1 MKQIPWKLWPVAAV
15 PLLVLVQMIL
25 GLIGLLANN
34 PGLGQAAAMAIF
46 LLLTCGFQIFFEEW
60 TARRE
65 MPPVLEE
72 LLPCLHG
79 KVSACLAVLVLTLV
93 CLCVSAI
100 WRIPA
105 VLGKLT
111 ATALVA
117 VPVCSAVQ
125 LAGQVQKARLRLRRR
140 RRDR

>member
-1 MKQIPWKLWPVAAV
+1 MKQIPWKLWPVAVV

-25 GLIGLLANN
+25 GLIGLLADAH
-34 PGLGQAAAMAIF
+34 GLGQAAAMAIF

-60 TARRE
+60 TARWE

-72 LLPCLHG
+72 LLPCLHA
-79 KVSACLAVLVLTLV
+79 KISACLAVLVLTLV
-93 CLCVSAI
+93 CLCVSAV
-100 WRIPA
+100 WHIPA
-105 VLGKLT
+105 VIGKLT
-111 ATALVA
+111 AVLLVV

-125 LAGQVQKARLRLRRR
+125 LASQAQKARIRLRRR

>member
-1 MKQIPWKLWPVAAV
+1 
-15 PLLVLVQMIL
+15 
-25 GLIGLLANN
+25 
-34 PGLGQAAAMAIF
+34 MAIF

-60 TARRE
+60 TARWE

-79 KVSACLAVLVLTLV
+79 KVSACLAALVLTLV
-93 CLCVSAI
+93 CLCVSAV
-100 WRIPA
+100 WHIPA
-105 VLGKLT
+105 VIRKLT
-111 ATALVA
+111 AVLLVA

-125 LAGQVQKARLRLRRR
+125 LTGQVQKARLRLRRR

>member
-1 MKQIPWKLWPVAAV
+1 MKQIPWKLWPVAVV

-25 GLIGLLANN
+25 GLIGLLSND
-34 PGLGQAAAMAIF
+34 PSLGRAATMAIF

-60 TARRE
+60 TARWE

-79 KVSACLAVLVLTLV
+79 KVSACLAALVLTLV
-93 CLCVSAI
+93 CLCVSAV
-100 WRIPA
+100 WHIPA
-105 VLGKLT
+105 VIRKLT
-111 ATALVA
+111 AVLLVA

-125 LAGQVQKARLRLRRR
+125 LTGQVQKARLRLRRR